1 MTNQQPARVRFAPS
15 PTGYLHL
22 GGLRTALFNWLYA
35 RHTGG
40 QFILRIEDTDQNRYN
55 PESLDDIM
63 RGLRWLGLDWDE
75 GPDIGGPYG
84 PYVQT
89 ERQALYHDYIEKLIA
104 SGHAYKCYVTSEEL
118 DAMREEQRA
127 KGQPMGYDR
136 RHRWLTDEQRAE
148 LEATGRSHVVR
159 FAAPLEGVTR
169 VHDLIRGDIE
179 IESASILDPVLIKSD
194 GIPTYHFANVI
205 DDHFMEITHI
215 LRADEWISSAPLH
228 KQLYDAFGWE
238 MPALA
243 HLPVILDPSGKGK
256 MSKRK
261 KIVDGKEYLALTHE
275 FIEAGYLPDAM
286 FNFLTNVGWNFDP
299 EREIFARAEVIERF
313 NDISSINP
321 KPAALPYDKL
331 EWLNGVY
338 IRAMSTTELH
348 QQLVPFLA
356 KQLDLDEAE
365 LAHSET
371 LSELVPHIQERLKL
385 LTDAAPF
392 IDWAFQT
399 ADQITY
405 PEPSAFIGRKMDAA
419 GTVAVLEAG
428 ITLIDGLSAFTVTAL
443 EKAFRDKSEAMQV
456 KVGPFLTPFRV
467 ALTGK
472 TVAPP
477 LFESMVAIGREE
489 TLTRLRN
496 GLRVLKSYAA
506 TPVPAA

>member
-194 GIPTYHFANVI
+194 GMPTYHFANVI

-215 LRADEWISSAPLH
+215 LRADEWISSA
-228 KQLYDAFGWE
+228 
-238 MPALA
+238 
-243 HLPVILDPSGKGK
+243 
-256 MSKRK
+256 
-261 KIVDGKEYLALTHE
+261 
-275 FIEAGYLPDAM
+275 
-286 FNFLTNVGWNFDP
+286 
-299 EREIFARAEVIERF
+299 
-313 NDISSINP
+313 
-321 KPAALPYDKL
+321 
-331 EWLNGVY
+331 
-338 IRAMSTTELH
+338 
-348 QQLVPFLA
+348 
-356 KQLDLDEAE
+356 
-365 LAHSET
+365 
-371 LSELVPHIQERLKL
+371 
-385 LTDAAPF
+385 
-392 IDWAFQT
+392 
-399 ADQITY
+399 
-405 PEPSAFIGRKMDAA
+405 
-419 GTVAVLEAG
+419 
-428 ITLIDGLSAFTVTAL
+428 
-443 EKAFRDKSEAMQV
+443 
-456 KVGPFLTPFRV
+456 
-467 ALTGK
+467 
-472 TVAPP
+472 
-477 LFESMVAIGREE
+477 
-489 TLTRLRN
+489 
-496 GLRVLKSYAA
+496 
-506 TPVPAA
+506 